1 MLFTT
6 QAATAEEEAY
16 RYIQNKL
23 RMGHYPPNSRLIA
36 DDIATQIGVSRMPVR
51 EALRR
56 LAGDGLVILRS
67 NRSCIVAGLTLD
79 ELYENFE
86 IRSVLEGLAIRL
98 AMPRIDQ
105 DVITELEFLLDRME
119 FAGSKSGTDWVVQH
133 QEFHN
138 YIVRL
143 SGRPKLIRQIA
154 AQHIIIEPYMR
165 IWFDSIEKPISSRQE
180 HQELINAFKS
190 GDVNLAENV
199 IKEHILETAPLL
211 AEYATPNPRP
221 SA

>member
-56 LAGDGLVILRS
+56 LAGDGLV
-67 NRSCIVAGLTLD
+67 
-79 ELYENFE
+79 